1 MIMQNIAI
9 KRLTMNDCA
18 FKNPK
23 SKSHQ
28 IGFNLPRRAFESM
41 FNDLVTDESERV
53 IAQNFV
59 VKWFDMDNELIVE
72 IMQAIKFYHS
82 KGELRM
88 VDLNHDGL
96 KEIFNVGTL
105 LLFRRFGIDIQVT
118 VYPPNSEE
126 IITNQYGI
134 DLISKI
140 PTRKSS

>member
-1 MIMQNIAI
+1 
-9 KRLTMNDCA
+9 
-18 FKNPK
+18 
-23 SKSHQ
+23 
-28 IGFNLPRRAFESM
+28 
-41 FNDLVTDESERV
+41 
-53 IAQNFV
+53 
-59 VKWFDMDNELIVE
+59 MDNELIVE

-88 VDLNHDGL
+88 VDLNHEGL

-134 DLISKI
+134 YLISKI

>member
-1 MIMQNIAI
+1 
-9 KRLTMNDCA
+9 
-18 FKNPK
+18 
-23 SKSHQ
+23 
-28 IGFNLPRRAFESM
+28 M

-59 VKWFDMDNELIVE
+59 VKWFDLDNKLIAE

-82 KGELRM
+82 KGELRI
-88 VDLNHDGL
+88 VDLNHEGL

-105 LLFRRFGIDIQVT
+105 LVFRRFRIDIQVT

-126 IITNQYGI
+126 IITSQYGI